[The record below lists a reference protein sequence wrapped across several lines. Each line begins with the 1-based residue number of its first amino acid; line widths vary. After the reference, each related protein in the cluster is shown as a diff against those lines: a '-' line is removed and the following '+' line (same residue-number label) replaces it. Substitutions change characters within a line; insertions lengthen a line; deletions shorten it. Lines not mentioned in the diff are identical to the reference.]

1 MNERAAGGSAQRT
14 STSQPSLELSLMTP
28 PNVTL
33 HKKLDVYA
41 QLLSDEG
48 RKASVGWD
56 GWDARKGMELRRQD
70 NVADGEE
77 MILGEDKVKLRV
89 PNRPLL
95 CL

>member
-1 MNERAAGGSAQRT
+1 
-14 STSQPSLELSLMTP
+14 MTP

-56 GWDARKGMELRRQD
+56 GWDAWKGMELGRIMWLM
-70 NVADGEE
+70 A
-77 MILGEDKVKLRV
+77 KS
-89 PNRPLL
+89 
-95 CL
+95 